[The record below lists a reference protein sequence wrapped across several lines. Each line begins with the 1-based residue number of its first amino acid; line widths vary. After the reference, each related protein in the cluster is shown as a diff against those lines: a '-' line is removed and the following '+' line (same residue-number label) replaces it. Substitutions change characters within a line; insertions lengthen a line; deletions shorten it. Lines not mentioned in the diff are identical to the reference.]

1 MIASTLVRL
10 SNVLLTLFF
19 IGVPSFAAESL
30 EPEEAANHIGEQATV
45 CGMVASSK
53 FATQARGQPT
63 FLNLG
68 KPYPE
73 HIFTALIWGS
83 DRPAFP
89 YAPESL
95 RGVKICV
102 YGTITAFRGKPE
114 IVTTQPSQITRTAD
128 R

>member
-1 MIASTLVRL
+1 MARL
-10 SNVLLTLFF
+10 INVFFTLFC
-19 IGVPSFAAESL
+19 IVAPSFAAEAL
-30 EPEEAANHIGEQATV
+30 KPEEAVNHIGEQAKV
-45 CGMVASSK
+45 CDIVASSK

-63 FLNLG
+63 FLYLD

-95 RGVKICV
+95 RGVEICV